1 MSTKSG
7 KKESPN
13 FASTFC
19 GPMGTSDADAK
30 SMESPFLEMLK
41 QQPRLSQL
49 SAAPQVKL
57 ERKLKTDWYG
67 KCNFFCPFGDCS
79 PTWDISTIIYPW
91 LKAGDVV
98 LVTGYNRNCQFIEK
112 IGASIRDN
120 GSFFGNAN
128 PHVWKE
134 SINILDECLVKCS
147 PSVFVA
153 TVSNISLDLMLP
165 SNKKQF
171 LEIVKG
177 IKRANNILICSFQDD
192 YEFLREMQCW
202 DSIIEIRRG
211 KRIRNP
217 AERYSISNVRFLRA
231 RHLSPRLMKMNYKLI
246 THVPSGRSGY
256 DASKDVY
263 FINNDTGYEEV
274 KASIVQLFYLG
285 RTSKEIKEILEMED
299 KLTISLPLLNKLK
312 REWGLRSYKP
322 ERKPRKPKQVKNS

>member
-7 KKESPN
+7 KKKSPN

-19 GPMGTSDADAK
+19 GPMGTSDSDAK

-41 QQPRLSQL
+41 QQPSLSQL
-49 SAAPQVKL
+49 SAALQVKL
-57 ERKLKTDWYG
+57 ERKLKANWYG

-112 IGASIRDN
+112 LGASIRDN
-120 GSFFGNAN
+120 GSFFGNVN
-128 PHVWKE
+128 VQVLKE
-134 SINILDECLVKCS
+134 GIDIQDARLFQCS
-147 PSVFVA
+147 RYVFVA
-153 TVSNISLDLMLP
+153 TASNISLDLMLP

-171 LEIVKG
+171 MIIVEE

-192 YEFLREMQCW
+192 YEFLREMRCW

-256 DASKDVY
+256 DDSKDMY

-274 KASIVQLFYLG
+274 KDRVVKLFYLG
-285 RTSKEIKEILEMED
+285 HTSKEIKEILEMED

-322 ERKPRKPKQVKNS
+322 ERKPRKPKQVKSS